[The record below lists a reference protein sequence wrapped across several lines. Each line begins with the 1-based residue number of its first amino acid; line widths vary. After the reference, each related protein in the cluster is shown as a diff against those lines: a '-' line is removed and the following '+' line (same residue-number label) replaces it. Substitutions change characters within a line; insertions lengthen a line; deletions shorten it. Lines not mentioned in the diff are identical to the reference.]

1 MKDTAVWQALP
12 SDEHQSVWH
21 ETERNFWDRFKRDT
35 ESERSAANARFHN
48 ESVDIRVEL
57 RNLSDLRMQLSD
69 RRSRMA
75 REMAQIEEDLARAA
89 ASCHEKATKLAAMEQ
104 EYHESLHARMETR
117 EEVCKSMTNFF
128 REKRG
133 ELPLTELGPRLP
145 RIDSREQEDERMSG
159 ADANGV
165 PTPAR
170 STSTENVLVNVVD
183 ADGRYVGPVERIEPW
198 NQWVEA
204 IQDLPVQRPVI
215 IRRGRR
221 FNKDHLSSI
230 YERAEAKG
238 VKWLSCMIQAIG
250 EVQKRRCQSCEKN
263 QGAFEQCVIVGGE
276 MFPKC
281 GNCEWNRQGCHGA
294 SAEWID
300 MQAAQEHAR
309 RKKLLEP
316 PTPTEKEAES
326 TKVPDAPQEPTPEQ
340 RAREAR
346 EEALRLATEEG
357 RRQMRLKEAAL
368 QAPAYSV
375 PRIEPRR
382 HAGLTPPPQ
391 GLEDERIARMAIA
404 RMSGLGDQPLPRP
417 VNQRSPILPPLHRRE
432 GNGYVDPI
440 RHMNNEDTPM
450 REIPPPNGPIYNHL
464 ETQRR
469 PLPKEPPR
477 PYMGFTPA
485 NIRSRPP
492 SHDFTPAPVSAEA
505 SPRQPPHSPDEP
517 LTEITSKNLVLRH
530 NGTVYTYPE
539 CMEGVPVG
547 KIDKDHPYWES
558 HWKDVRK
565 DITRQWERWKEKHQ
579 ATIEAEARGEKG
591 GSSKYQIGRQVNRGA
606 KILEFLD
613 SGDIS
618 PYQLLAKRFL
628 HTSKGGITSYDTLFR
643 LSESLSELE
652 KFNLDVTPVE
662 WMRHRLHEIYESE
675 GPNFNMPRTI
685 HDFYHDKKL
694 ASLRAKAGFRNIGR
708 PSGKSAGG
716 SLPNSNVN
724 TPQGTLGK
732 RKSMHWSTEQPIE
745 TTFINQS
752 PGTAMGARF
761 RNIIMPESHFNK
773 RPKSTHSNE
782 TPARSAGAVSDSES
796 NTGVLLTEDDFRVYQ
811 AKTSQYASSTKLSQ
825 YVRSKKGANG
835 ITLDLRVLSGTGPT
849 EKWTKPELDGLDAK
863 AVDLSAVSRM
873 RYNRQ
878 SLKASMVSDPESS
891 SKQNDLLLEFKR
903 ESTLLRFVDMCKRYN
918 PKERQF
924 SEVSPE
930 EMDREWKAYESKLQL
945 DGSEKLIPLEE

>member
-1 MKDTAVWQALP
+1 MKDSAVWQALP

-21 ETERNFWDRFKRDT
+21 ETERSFWDRFKRDT
-35 ESERSAANARFHN
+35 ETERSSANARFHN
-48 ESVDIRVEL
+48 DSVDVRLEL

-69 RRSRMA
+69 RRARMA

-89 ASCHEKATKLAAMEQ
+89 SSCHDKAAKLAALEQ
-104 EYHESLHARMETR
+104 EYRESLHARMETR

-133 ELPLTELGPRLP
+133 ELPLAELGPRLP
-145 RIDSREQEDERMSG
+145 RIEPRELDDDRPSV

-221 FNKDHLSSI
+221 FNKDHLGSI

-250 EVQKRRCQSCEKN
+250 EVQKRRCHSCEKN
-263 QGAFEQCVIVGGE
+263 QGAFENCVIVGGE

-300 MQAAQEHAR
+300 LQAAQEHAR

-316 PTPTEKEAES
+316 PTPTEKDTPDTAKAPEASREA
-326 TKVPDAPQEPTPEQ
+326 TLEQ

-346 EEALRLATEEG
+346 EEAQRLAAEEG
-357 RRQMRLKEAAL
+357 MRQMRLKEAAL
-368 QAPAYSV
+368 QATPYGAA
-375 PRIEPRR
+375 RLEPRR

-391 GLEDERIARMAIA
+391 GLEDERIARMAMA
-404 RMSGLGDQPLPRP
+404 RISGTNDQPLPRP
-417 VNQRSPILPPLHRRE
+417 IDQRSSTLLPPHRRE
-432 GNGYVDPI
+432 GSGFVDPI
-440 RHMNNEDTPM
+440 RHMNNEDVPM
-450 REIPPPNGPIYNHL
+450 REIPLPNGPIYHSH
-464 ETQRR
+464 ESQRR
-469 PLPKEPPR
+469 PLPKEPR

-485 NIRSRPP
+485 NIRSRP
-492 SHDFTPAPVSAEA
+492 SSYEVTSAPGSAEI
-505 SPRQPPHSPDEP
+505 SPRHLPHSPEEP

-530 NGTVYTYPE
+530 NGTVYTHPE
-539 CMEGVPVG
+539 CMEGVPVA
-547 KIDKDHPYWES
+547 KIDKDHPYWEP

-643 LSESLSELE
+643 LSESLAELE
-652 KFNLDVTPVE
+652 KFNLDVSPVA
-662 WMRHRLHEIYESE
+662 WLRHRLHEIYETE

-708 PSGKSAGG
+708 PSGKSAG
-716 SLPNSNVN
+716 SATNSASS
-724 TPQGTLGK
+724 TPQGMLGK
-732 RKSMHWSTEQPIE
+732 RKSMHWSNEHPME

-752 PGTAMGARF
+752 PGIPLNTRF
-761 RNIIMPESHFNK
+761 KNIIVPESNFQNNK
-773 RPKSTHSNE
+773 RPKSAHSSEAPAETPAE
-782 TPARSAGAVSDSES
+782 TPARGADAISDSGS
-796 NTGVLLTEDDFRVYQ
+796 SSGVLLTEDDFRIYQ
-811 AKTSQYASSTKLSQ
+811 AKTKQYASSTKLAH
-825 YVRSKKGANG
+825 YIRSTKTSVGVA
-835 ITLDLRVLSGTGPT
+835 LDLRVLDGEGSS
-849 EKWTKPELDGLDAK
+849 ERWCKPM
-863 AVDLSAVSRM
+863 VDDVDMDEVYLSKMARM
-873 RYNRQ
+873 KYNRQ
-878 SLKASMVSDPESS
+878 ALKAFMLIDPAATPH
-891 SKQNDLLLEFKR
+891 QTDLLLEFKR

-918 PKERQF
+918 PKEQQF
-924 SEVSPE
+924 SEVST
-930 EMDREWKAYESKLQL
+930 
-945 DGSEKLIPLEE
+945 

>member
-1 MKDTAVWQALP
+1 
-12 SDEHQSVWH
+12 
-21 ETERNFWDRFKRDT
+21 
-35 ESERSAANARFHN
+35 
-48 ESVDIRVEL
+48 
-57 RNLSDLRMQLSD
+57 
-69 RRSRMA
+69 
-75 REMAQIEEDLARAA
+75 
-89 ASCHEKATKLAAMEQ
+89 
-104 EYHESLHARMETR
+104 
-117 EEVCKSMTNFF
+117 
-128 REKRG
+128 
-133 ELPLTELGPRLP
+133 
-145 RIDSREQEDERMSG
+145 
-159 ADANGV
+159 
-165 PTPAR
+165 
-170 STSTENVLVNVVD
+170 
-183 ADGRYVGPVERIEPW
+183 
-198 NQWVEA
+198 
-204 IQDLPVQRPVI
+204 
-215 IRRGRR
+215 
-221 FNKDHLSSI
+221 
-230 YERAEAKG
+230 
-238 VKWLSCMIQAIG
+238 
-250 EVQKRRCQSCEKN
+250 
-263 QGAFEQCVIVGGE
+263 
-276 MFPKC
+276 
-281 GNCEWNRQGCHGA
+281 
-294 SAEWID
+294 
-300 MQAAQEHAR
+300 
-309 RKKLLEP
+309 
-316 PTPTEKEAES
+316 
-326 TKVPDAPQEPTPEQ
+326 
-340 RAREAR
+340 
-346 EEALRLATEEG
+346 
-357 RRQMRLKEAAL
+357 
-368 QAPAYSV
+368 
-375 PRIEPRR
+375 
-382 HAGLTPPPQ
+382 
-391 GLEDERIARMAIA
+391 
-404 RMSGLGDQPLPRP
+404 
-417 VNQRSPILPPLHRRE
+417 
-432 GNGYVDPI
+432 
-440 RHMNNEDTPM
+440 
-450 REIPPPNGPIYNHL
+450 
-464 ETQRR
+464 
-469 PLPKEPPR
+469 
-477 PYMGFTPA
+477 
-485 NIRSRPP
+485 
-492 SHDFTPAPVSAEA
+492 
-505 SPRQPPHSPDEP
+505 
-517 LTEITSKNLVLRH
+517 
-530 NGTVYTYPE
+530 
-539 CMEGVPVG
+539 
-547 KIDKDHPYWES
+547 
-558 HWKDVRK
+558 
-565 DITRQWERWKEKHQ
+565 
-579 ATIEAEARGEKG
+579 
-591 GSSKYQIGRQVNRGA
+591 
-606 KILEFLD
+606 
-613 SGDIS
+613 
-618 PYQLLAKRFL
+618 LLAKRFL

>member
-1 MKDTAVWQALP
+1 MKDTAVWQAMP
-12 SDEHQSVWH
+12 SDEQQSVWH

-35 ESERSAANARFHN
+35 ETERSAANARFHN

-57 RNLSDLRMQLSD
+57 RHFTDLRMQLSD

-75 REMAQIEEDLARAA
+75 REMAQVEEDLARAA
-89 ASCHEKATKLAAMEQ
+89 AACHEKATKLTAMEQ
-104 EYHESLHARMETR
+104 EYRESLHVRMETR

-133 ELPLTELGPRLP
+133 QLPLNELGPRLP
-145 RIDSREQEDERMSG
+145 RIESRDQEEERMNDSE
-159 ADANGV
+159 ANGV

-221 FNKDHLSSI
+221 FNKDHLTSI

-250 EVQKRRCQSCEKN
+250 EVQKRRCHSCEKN
-263 QGAFEQCVIVGGE
+263 QGAFENCVIVGGE

-300 MQAAQEHAR
+300 MQAAQEHAK
-309 RKKLLEP
+309 RKRLLEP
-316 PTPTEKEAES
+316 PTPTEKEPEAVKAKE
-326 TKVPDAPQEPTPEQ
+326 APQEPTPDH
-340 RAREAR
+340 RAQVAR
-346 EEALRLATEEG
+346 EEAHRLAAEEG
-357 RRQMRLKEAAL
+357 KRQMRLKEAAI
-368 QAPAYSV
+368 QGPSFGV
-375 PRIEPRR
+375 PRVEPRR

-391 GLEDERIARMAIA
+391 GLEDERIARMAMA
-404 RMSGLGDQPLPRP
+404 RMAGLNDQPLPRP
-417 VNQRSPILPPLHRRE
+417 THHGSPILPPLTRRE
-432 GNGYVDPI
+432 GSGYVDPI
-440 RHMNNEDTPM
+440 RHMNNDHPI
-450 REIPPPNGPIYNHL
+450 REIPPPNGPMYHHH
-464 ETQRR
+464 EHQRR

-485 NIRSRPP
+485 NIRSRPA
-492 SHDFTPAPVSAEA
+492 SHELTPAPISTEA
-505 SPRQPPHSPDEP
+505 SPRQAPHSPEEP
-517 LTEITSKNLVLRH
+517 LTEITSKNLILRH

-539 CMEGVPVG
+539 CMQDVPVG

-613 SGDIS
+613 SGKIS

-662 WMRHRLHEIYESE
+662 WLRHRLHEIYELE

-708 PSGKSAGG
+708 PSGKSVGG
-716 SLPNSNVN
+716 SAPTSSTN

-732 RKSMHWSTEQPIE
+732 RKSMHWSTEQPME

-761 RNIIMPESHFNK
+761 RNIILPESHFNK
-773 RPKSTHSNE
+773 RPKSNHSNE
-782 TPARSAGAVSDSES
+782 TPARSAEPISDAEA
-796 NTGVLLTEDDFRVYQ
+796 NTGVLLTEDDFRICQ
-811 AKTSQYASSTKLSQ
+811 AKTKQFASPNKLSQ
-825 YVRSKKGANG
+825 YVRIKKGSNG
-835 ITLDLRVLSGTGPT
+835 VSLDFRVLGGSGPS
-849 EKWTKPELDGLDAK
+849 EKWMKPEVDG
-863 AVDLSAVSRM
+863 VDMTSIDLTSTCRVK
-873 RYNRQ
+873 YNRQ
-878 SLKASMVSDPESS
+878 ALKVSLRADPEASP
-891 SKQNDLLLEFKR
+891 KQKDLLLEFKR
-903 ESTLLRFVDMCKRYN
+903 ESTLLRFIDMCKRHN
-918 PKERQF
+918 SKDGQVLEF
-924 SEVSPE
+924 SNE
-930 EMDREWKAYESKLQL
+930 EIEREWKEFDAGLQL
-945 DGSEKLIPLEE
+945 DGSEKLIPVDA